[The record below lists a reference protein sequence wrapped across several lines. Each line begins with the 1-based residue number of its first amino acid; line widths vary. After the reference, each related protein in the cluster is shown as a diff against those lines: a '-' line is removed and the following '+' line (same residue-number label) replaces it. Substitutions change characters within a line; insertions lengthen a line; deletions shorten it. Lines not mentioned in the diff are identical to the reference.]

1 MSTHSFEVIY
11 AEQCSPGS
19 LANVAMHWCLAAISM
34 GMTANKLPQ
43 IIVSFARPE
52 KANLE
57 PIWQD
62 EIGRL

>member
-1 MSTHSFEVIY
+1 
-11 AEQCSPGS
+11 
-19 LANVAMHWCLAAISM
+19 M

-43 IIVSFARPE
+43 IIVSFARLE